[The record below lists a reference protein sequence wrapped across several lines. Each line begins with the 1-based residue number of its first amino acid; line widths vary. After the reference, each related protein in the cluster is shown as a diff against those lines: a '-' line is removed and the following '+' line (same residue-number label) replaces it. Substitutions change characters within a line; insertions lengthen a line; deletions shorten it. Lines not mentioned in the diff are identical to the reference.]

1 MSHRQ
6 PRSPAAAGGAARGDV
21 SASPPSVDGES
32 GPRDRRGLLSLRLL
46 SSVAFG
52 VSAFLLWGSW
62 SGQPLP
68 GCGVVLHSRW
78 AYWLGV
84 PVSLFA
90 LLAHAGVLVAI
101 LPGKASSSRFRTL
114 SDNFLV
120 AAAVAVIGAALW
132 FIGLQLLVLHAICPF
147 CMVAHAC
154 GLVVGGLLFR
164 RLAAGEFQLPPRTA
178 FRCGLAGF
186 LLVVA
191 LGAGQVAHA
200 PPDDVVQPMPAGVR
214 TTAGP
219 KIGTAGPAL
228 NSGWLQQSR

>member
-1 MSHRQ
+1 MSRRQ
-6 PRSPAAAGGAARGDV
+6 PQSHPASGGAARGDLG
-21 SASPPSVDGES
+21 ASPPSANRECGQR
-32 GPRDRRGLLSLRLL
+32 GRRGLLILRWLG
-46 SSVAFG
+46 SVAFG
-52 VSAFLLWGSW
+52 LAAFLLWGSW
-62 SGQPLP
+62 SGQRLP
-68 GCGVVLHSRW
+68 GCGAVLHSRW

-90 LLAHAGVLVAI
+90 LLAYAGVLVAT
-101 LPGKASSSRFRTL
+101 LPGKASPSRFRRL

-132 FIGLQLLVLHAICPF
+132 FIGLQLFVLHAICPF
-147 CMVAHAC
+147 CIAAHAC
-154 GLVVGGLLFR
+154 GLVVGGLLIR
-164 RLAAGEFQLPPRTA
+164 RLAAGELQLLPRTA

-219 KIGTAGPAL
+219 KVGPAGPAQ
-228 NSGWLQQSR
+228 NSR